1 MSKKYARS
9 TGARRTQNPHVTHV
23 RRLSALQKA
32 LLVACWLLPI
42 IGLTVA
48 AQWLRNELLVGG
60 GFFALVVLSTIATVL
75 IYRNAAGGTST
86 MITDPDGLR
95 GEFVV
100 RRPLWYTWLGF
111 AVLMIGIGHG
121 LLNETH
127 PIGVLNA
134 EWALFGLIAIGALAL
149 PLYFILRAVRV
160 FSIGEEGAVT
170 IVRGGRH
177 EPLRIE
183 EWRRISMH
191 TAGAG
196 SVRPP
201 SRIVFSDH
209 ISGRGRVTIHLELI
223 ISRTYKTFVPGTI
236 VDWYF
241 HDWCKQAGL
250 DVQDAGQRGKDGWI
264 AEVRR

>member
-9 TGARRTQNPHVTHV
+9 TGARRTQKPHVTHI

-32 LLVACWLLPI
+32 LLVASWLLPI

-75 IYRNAAGGTST
+75 IYRNAAGGISI
-86 MITDPDGLR
+86 MITDPDELR

-100 RRPLWYTWLGF
+100 HRPLWYAWLGL
-111 AVLMIGIGHG
+111 AVLILGIGYG

-127 PIGVLNA
+127 PIAVLNA
-134 EWALFGLIAIGALAL
+134 QWALFGMIALGALGL
-149 PLYFILRAVRV
+149 PLYFIFRSVRV
-160 FSIGEEGAVT
+160 FSIGEEGMVT
-170 IVRGGRH
+170 IVRHGRH

-191 TAGAG
+191 TAGTG

-201 SRIVFSDH
+201 RRIVFSEH

-223 ISRTYKTFVPGTI
+223 ISRAYKTFVSGTI
-236 VDWYF
+236 VDWYV
-241 HDWCKQAGL
+241 HDWCEHAGL
-250 DVQDAGQRGKDGWI
+250 DVQDVGRRGEDGWV
-264 AEVRR
+264 AEVHQ